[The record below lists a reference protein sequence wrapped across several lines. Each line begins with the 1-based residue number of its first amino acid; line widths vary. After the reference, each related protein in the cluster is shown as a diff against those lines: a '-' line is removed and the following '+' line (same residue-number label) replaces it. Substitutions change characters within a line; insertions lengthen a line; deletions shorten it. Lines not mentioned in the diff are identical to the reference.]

1 VTGAL
6 ATAPRFSFFAMSPDK
21 LPEVW
26 LRGPVPGVPPLLMPA
41 AHCLL
46 QCREEIAA
54 AAQLST
60 DQLWARPGGVAS
72 AGFHLKH
79 IAGSLDRLL
88 TYAGGSQLDRDQLA
102 FLRAEGEPG
111 EPPVPAPTLVAAAQA
126 AIDSAVQVLRS
137 TRDED
142 LLLARSVG
150 RSALPSNVLGLLF
163 HCAEHTHRHTGQL
176 VTTSK
181 IVQSHAAHPA
191 GDSE

>member
-1 VTGAL
+1 MT
-6 ATAPRFSFFAMSPDK
+6 PDK

-46 QCREEIAA
+46 QCREEIATA
-54 AAQLST
+54 ADLST
-60 DQLWARPGGVAS
+60 DQLWARPAGIAA
-72 AGFHLKH
+72 AGFHLRH

-88 TYAGGSQLDRDQLA
+88 TYARGSQLDRDQFA
-102 FLRAEGEPG
+102 FLRAEGDPG
-111 EPPVPAPTLVAAAQA
+111 ETPSTASTLVAAAQA
-126 AIDSAVQVLRS
+126 AIDAAVQVLRS

-142 LLLARSVG
+142 LMLARSVG
-150 RSALPSNVLGLLF
+150 RSGLPSNVLGLLF

-181 IVQSHAAHPA
+181 IVRARTVHPD

>member
-1 VTGAL
+1 
-6 ATAPRFSFFAMSPDK
+6 MSPEK

-46 QCREEIAA
+46 QCREEIATVA
-54 AAQLST
+54 NLTT

-72 AGFHLKH
+72 AGFHLRH
-79 IAGSLDRLL
+79 IVGSLDRLL
-88 TYAGGSQLDRDQLA
+88 TYARGLQLDRDQMA
-102 FLRAEGEPG
+102 YLRREGDPG
-111 EPPVPAPTLVAAAQA
+111 ESQDPAPTLVAAAQA
-126 AIDSAVQVLRS
+126 AIDAAVEVLRS
-137 TRDED
+137 TPDAD
-142 LLLARSVG
+142 LMVPRAVG

-181 IVQSHAAHPA
+181 IVQHQTAYPD
-191 GDSE
+191 GDSK